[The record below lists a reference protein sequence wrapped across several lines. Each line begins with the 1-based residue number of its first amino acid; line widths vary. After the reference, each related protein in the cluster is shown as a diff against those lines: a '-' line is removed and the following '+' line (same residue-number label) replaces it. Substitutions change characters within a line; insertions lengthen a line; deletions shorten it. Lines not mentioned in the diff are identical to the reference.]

1 MTIPYFLN
9 YTSFSSNG
17 IECRSIDDM
26 VSISAIQKTPMT
38 EINYNIGSEE
48 RLVLPYQI
56 KNLTNN
62 TRLEVSIKFDS
73 NVFLVNSRSDIVS
86 IILEAGQ
93 TRQFNI
99 TINSTNLDKLVG
111 NFKSIITV
119 DIKNISNGTVVTKNI
134 GVSGLATSDIGDV
147 LILTT

>member
-9 YTSFSSNG
+9 YQPLASNG

-26 VSISAIQKTPMT
+26 VSISALQVVPITK
-38 EINYNIGSEE
+38 INYNIGSQE

-62 TRLEVSIKFDS
+62 AQLQISIKFDS
-73 NVFLVNSRSDIVS
+73 NVFLINNRPEPISV
-86 IILEAGQ
+86 ILASGE

-99 TINSTNLDKLVG
+99 SINANQLDRTVG
-111 NFKSIITV
+111 NFKSLITV
-119 DIKNISNGTVVTKNI
+119 DVKNISNGTVVTRTIGTTTLANTNI
-134 GVSGLATSDIGDV
+134 GDM
-147 LILTT
+147 LILTK